1 MRRSIVREAGRAVR
15 AQSQPSPGGRSL
27 LRCLSTTPSNAAVAI
42 PVTALG
48 PPPEPPQPSASGYGE
63 RVDKRRRQQEML
75 KQMKELRTDP
85 QRKSASPLRR
95 RFWKEVHVKETPE
108 GYQVLLDSR
117 PVRTPS
123 KQIITIPLSKPHLAQ
138 AMAIE
143 WDLLETAQQALKNH
157 KIPMTSIVSR
167 AHDMLDED
175 AQSVSKI
182 RTDIVTTM
190 MRYLDTDTLLCWAE
204 ESSDPG
210 TMGLDKPEAAEAS
223 ESLRSIQIRTARP
236 IISYLTTNVWPGVNI
251 KPVLDEGSIMPVKQ
265 SHFTRSVISGWIM
278 GLPAYEL
285 GALERAA
292 LATKSLLIGTRLL
305 LEWSEEFRD
314 VQRDLS
320 GGRFGIEQAAQAASL
335 EVNWQTGMWGEVE
348 DTHDVEKED
357 IRRQLGSSVLLVSGM
372 R

>member
-1 MRRSIVREAGRAVR
+1 
-15 AQSQPSPGGRSL
+15 
-27 LRCLSTTPSNAAVAI
+27 
-42 PVTALG
+42 
-48 PPPEPPQPSASGYGE
+48 
-63 RVDKRRRQQEML
+63 
-75 KQMKELRTDP
+75 MKELRTDSE
-85 QRKSASPLRR
+85 RKSSSPLRR

-108 GYQVLLDSR
+108 GYQILLDSR
-117 PVRTPS
+117 PVRSPS
-123 KQIITIPLSKPHLAQ
+123 KQVITIPPSKPHLAH
-138 AMAIE
+138 AVAIE
-143 WDLLETAQQALKNH
+143 WDLLETAQQALKNY

-175 AQSVSKI
+175 VQGMSKI
-182 RTDIVTTM
+182 REDIVTTM

-204 ESSDPG
+204 ENSSQEP
-210 TMGLDKPEAAEAS
+210 TGLEKPEAGETS

-236 IISYLTTNVWPGVNI
+236 IISHLTTNVWPGVNI

-265 SHFTRSVISGWIM
+265 SDFTRSVISGWIM

-285 GALERAA
+285 AALERAA

-305 LEWSEEFRD
+305 IEWSEEFRD
-314 VQRDLS
+314 LQKDANE
-320 GGRFGIEQAAQAASL
+320 GRFGIEQAAQAASL

-357 IRRQLGSSVLLVSGM
+357 IRRQLGSSVLLVSGL